1 MLDLTDA
8 PSQRPDG
15 IIPDGTFVRI
25 KADLRSG
32 GASLPN
38 MDPIDNGLF
47 KCAKPPSDVVML
59 DWEFTV
65 LQGQHARCKFWQL
78 MTVAGGS
85 LDEKGV
91 SKAWNI
97 TKASLRAMIDS
108 ALGLDPK
115 DESEAAKQKRVLRGF
130 RDLDGIE
137 FVCKVGVERGTE
149 GYADKN
155 RIAHVVTS
163 NEPEYAVVMQGGE
176 PAPKPTGATG
186 GRRVAAPAAVRPAWG
201 GGAPA
206 PAAQSA
212 WGGNGAT
219 AAPSSAPAAAPTGG
233 PAWLHG

>member
-1 MLDLTDA
+1 MLDLSTA
-8 PSQRPDG
+8 PEQRPDG
-15 IIPDGTFVRI
+15 IIPDGTFVRV
-25 KADLRSG
+25 KASLRDG

-38 MDPIDNGLF
+38 MEPLDNGLF
-47 KCAKPPSDVVML
+47 KCAKPPSDAVML

-65 LQGQHARCKFWQL
+65 LQGQHARRKFWQL

-85 LDEKGV
+85 LDEKGI

-115 DESEAAKQKRVLRGF
+115 DESDAAKQKRVLRGF

-137 FVCKVGVERGTE
+137 FVCKVGIERGTE

-155 RIAHVVTS
+155 RIAHVVTP
-163 NEPEYAVVMQGGE
+163 NEPEYAVVMRGE
-176 PAPKPTGATG
+176 EPPPKPTGASG
-186 GRRVAAPAAVRPAWG
+186 GSRSAAPAAVRPAWG
-201 GGAPA
+201 GGTAA
-206 PAAQSA
+206 PAAQPA
-212 WGGNGAT
+212 WGGNSVSAPAT
-219 AAPSSAPAAAPTGG
+219 AAPATAPTGG